1 MFSFC
6 FFKLFPGQNNQGS
19 NNIKKKKKKKLSY
32 KSAKNVPNISTN
44 NELSEQEKAV
54 VVSSLH
60 RVLKPF
66 LLRRIKSDVI
76 LDLPQKVVKKYF
88 CSIRCYIRCY
98 IWQFND
104 SKTFCNLCRL
114 SSLFLFFYI
123 DKWQL
128 SFCCWVLWSTIL
140 HTLQN
145 LDISNLMLSYIIIY
159 YLILSHIISSN
170 FVVSYLILTHFI
182 IPN

>member
-1 MFSFC
+1 MISFIILYSLIPIIIFLQLSTLKDSYVLFVFIF
-6 FFKLFPGQNNQGS
+6 FFKSFPGHNNQGS
-19 NNIKKKKKKKLSY
+19 NNIKKKKRKKLSY

-88 CSIRCYIRCY
+88 CSIRWYIR
-98 IWQFND
+98 
-104 SKTFCNLCRL
+104 RL
-114 SSLFLFFYI
+114 MI
-123 DKWQL
+123 
-128 SFCCWVLWSTIL
+128 
-140 HTLQN
+140 
-145 LDISNLMLSYIIIY
+145 
-159 YLILSHIISSN
+159 
-170 FVVSYLILTHFI
+170 
-182 IPN
+182 